1 MDSNIMSDGNV
12 TRPQNF
18 YMNLKWIISQQV
30 ILIKQ
35 VYTPLTSLDVLK
47 SLIAYYIFIF

>member
-1 MDSNIMSDGNV
+1 MPDENI

-30 ILIKQ
+30 NLIKQ
-35 VYTPLTSLDVLK
+35 LYTPPTSLDVLK
-47 SLIAYYIFIF
+47 SLMAYYVFIS